1 MCALSGDWHELDE
14 QMFFVFRVTCCKM
27 DYKSR
32 DIVFV
37 FLSEANCS
45 GVSMK
50 FTISKCKI

>member
-1 MCALSGDWHELDE
+1 MCALSGDWHELVE

-32 DIVFV
+32 DIAFV
-37 FLSEANCS
+37 FLSEANCG